1 MRRGAKPAKAKVEA
15 KLPVG
20 RKSRMS
26 QGSKVRDLEKRLA
39 ESFEREK
46 ATGEVLQ
53 ETNRALTAA
62 LDRQTATS
70 EILRVISSSPTDP
83 QPVFDTIARSAAR
96 LCDAP
101 VSGVA
106 RFDGQ
111 ILDVAATHGY
121 GPEAL
126 EFLRQRFPR
135 RAGRETG
142 WGRAVLE
149 RHVIHLHDVT
159 VDAEYEGFSTGY
171 RTLLAVPMLRK
182 GTALGAIAIWRRE
195 VKPFSDQQIA
205 LVETFADQAVIA
217 IENVRLFTELEEK
230 NRALTQAH
238 AQVSEALE
246 QQTTTSG
253 ILRVISSSPTDA
265 QPVFDT
271 IAESAVRL
279 CDGLLSGVYRFDGDL
294 VHFVAHYNWTD
305 EGLETAHR
313 MYPRAPSRE
322 TQVARAIIDG
332 TAA

>member
-15 KLPVG
+15 KLPVA

-53 ETNRALTAA
+53 ETNRALTEA
-62 LDRQTATS
+62 LEQQTATS

-83 QPVFDTIARSAAR
+83 EPVFDTIARSAAR

-111 ILDVAATHGY
+111 VLDIAATHGY
-121 GPEAL
+121 GPEAF

-217 IENVRLFTELEEK
+217 IENVRLFKELQEK
-230 NRALTQAH
+230 NRALTEAH
-238 AQVSEALE
+238 AQVTEALE
-246 QQTTTSG
+246 QQTSTAE
-253 ILRVISSSPTDA
+253 ILRVISSSPTN
-265 QPVFDT
+265 
-271 IAESAVRL
+271 VRL
-279 CDGLLSGVYRFDGDL
+279 VLD
-294 VHFVAHYNWTD
+294 A
-305 EGLETAHR
+305 
-313 MYPRAPSRE
+313 
-322 TQVARAIIDG
+322 VARSTTRLCETDNVSVYLVEGAVMRRV
-332 TAA
+332 AAHGPVHPATI